1 MLLLKQMQKP
11 PGKIMPR
18 NHCCLL
24 IGRGGEREEGRSED
38 FLIVTQEN
46 LPDPPIRFCNSHD
59 SPPPYAL
66 VVN

>member
-11 PGKIMPR
+11 PGKIMRR

-24 IGRGGEREEGRSED
+24 IGRGGGEREEGRSED

-59 SPPPYAL
+59 SPPPHMH
-66 VVN
+66 

>member
-24 IGRGGEREEGRSED
+24 IGRGGEREREREREEGRSED
-38 FLIVTQEN
+38 FLIVTQ
-46 LPDPPIRFCNSHD
+46 
-59 SPPPYAL
+59 
-66 VVN
+66 

>member
-24 IGRGGEREEGRSED
+24 IGRGKGGEREEGRLED
-38 FLIVTQEN
+38 FLIVTQ
-46 LPDPPIRFCNSHD
+46 
-59 SPPPYAL
+59 
-66 VVN
+66 

>member
-24 IGRGGEREEGRSED
+24 LGRGKGGGEREEGRSED
-38 FLIVTQEN
+38 FLIVTQ
-46 LPDPPIRFCNSHD
+46 
-59 SPPPYAL
+59 
-66 VVN
+66 

>member
-24 IGRGGEREEGRSED
+24 IGRGGGEGERKVRGFFD
-38 FLIVTQEN
+38 CDTIKFT
-46 LPDPPIRFCNSHD
+46 
-59 SPPPYAL
+59 
-66 VVN
+66 